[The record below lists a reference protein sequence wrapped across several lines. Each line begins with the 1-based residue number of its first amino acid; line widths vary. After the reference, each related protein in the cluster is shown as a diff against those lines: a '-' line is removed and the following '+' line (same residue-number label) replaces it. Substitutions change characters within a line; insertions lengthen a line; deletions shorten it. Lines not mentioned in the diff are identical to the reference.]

1 MKHWQVSENT
11 TENPMTTLPVL
22 PPPRPSP
29 ALPDF
34 VRNDASLRD
43 AAVKLEATFL
53 AEMMRSAGLARPS
66 ENFGGGVGE
75 DQYSGLLVDA
85 QAAALVSAGGLGLA
99 QSIYESLVRIEEQH
113 VGRPKD

>member
-1 MKHWQVSENT
+1 
-11 TENPMTTLPVL
+11 MTIIGDLSRAT
-22 PPPRPSP
+22 
-29 ALPDF
+29 
-34 VRNDASLRD
+34 
-43 AAVKLEATFL
+43 AAQRSHPEIWKAAQELEATFL